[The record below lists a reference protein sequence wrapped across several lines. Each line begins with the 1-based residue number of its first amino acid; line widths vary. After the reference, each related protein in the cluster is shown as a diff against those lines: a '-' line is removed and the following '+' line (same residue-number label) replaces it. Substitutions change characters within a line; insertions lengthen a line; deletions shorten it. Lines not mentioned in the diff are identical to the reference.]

1 MASSKSERLLNLTIA
16 LLSTKRYLP
25 KDDIRSAVAGYEGQS
40 EAAFERM
47 FERDKDE
54 LRALGIPI
62 ETGNIDHY
70 FSDEKGYRIPPASF
84 ELPPIELTA
93 DEAAVLGVAARAW
106 RETSMAAASQSA
118 MHKLRG
124 AGIEPDTS
132 RLSMLDPV
140 VTARE
145 PSFAL
150 WADATL
156 RRERVR
162 FSYRSSGSVSR
173 TSQRSGQSSGAGG
186 QTRTLE
192 PWAVTSTKGRWY
204 VVGRDVDRDD
214 TRMFRLSRI
223 VGEPAIIS
231 RPEAYEIPA
240 DLDMRELTRSLEPP
254 STTGTATVAIRRTK
268 APLLR
273 RHGRALE
280 DAVGEP
286 SLPDGVRLPDGFD
299 VYEVGYSSISSFAP
313 DVATLAA
320 DVVVLEPTELRD
332 QVVRHLTA
340 VAAAFPARDGQR

>member
-25 KDDIRSAVAGYEGQS
+25 KEDLRTAVAGYEGQS
-40 EAAFERM
+40 PAAFERM

-84 ELPPIELTA
+84 ELPPIELSA

-132 RLSMLDPV
+132 RLTMLDPV

-162 FSYRSSGSVSR
+162 FDYRSASTGP
-173 TSQRSGQSSGAGG
+173 GG

-192 PWAVTSTKGRWY
+192 PWAVTSSKGRWY
-204 VVGRDVDRDD
+204 VVGRDVDRDG

-223 VGEPAIIS
+223 VGEPKIIS
-231 RPEAYEIPA
+231 KPEAYAIPA

-268 APLLR
+268 APQLR
-273 RHGRALE
+273 RRGRAATV
-280 DAVGEP
+280 DDTV
-286 SLPDGVRLPDGFD
+286 PDVQLPDGFE
-299 VYEVGYSSISSFAP
+299 VHVVGYSSISSFTDEIA
-313 DVATLAA
+313 ALAA
-320 DVVVLEPTELRD
+320 DVVVLEPAELRE
-332 QVVRHLTA
+332 QVIRHLTA
-340 VAAAFPARDGQR
+340 VSAAYPDRTAAS

>member
-1 MASSKSERLLNLTIA
+1 MASAKSERLLNLTIA

-25 KDDIRSAVAGYEGQS
+25 KEDIRTAVAGYEGQN

-62 ETGNIDHY
+62 ETGNIDHF

-84 ELPPIELTA
+84 ELPPIELDA

-106 RETSMAAASQSA
+106 RETSMAAASLSA
-118 MHKLRG
+118 MSKLRG

-132 RLSMLDPV
+132 RLTMLDPV

-145 PSFAL
+145 PSFGL

-162 FSYRSSGSVSR
+162 FTYRP
-173 TSQRSGQSSGAGG
+173 SQGGRDG

-192 PWAVTSTKGRWY
+192 PWAVTSAKGRWY

-223 VGEPAIIS
+223 VGEPKIIS
-231 RPEAYEIPA
+231 RPAAYEIPA
-240 DLDMRELTRSLEPP
+240 DLDMRALTRSLEPP
-254 STTGTATVAIRRTK
+254 STTGSATVAVRRTK
-268 APLLR
+268 APQLR
-273 RHGRALE
+273 RRGQPVA
-280 DAVGEP
+280 EP
-286 SLPDGVRLPDGFD
+286 VASLTLPEGFE
-299 VYEVGYSSISSFAP
+299 VFEVGYSSTSTFVEE
-313 DVATLAA
+313 VASLAA
-320 DVVVLEPTELRD
+320 DVVVLEPADLRD
-332 QVVRHLTA
+332 QVILHLQT
-340 VAAAFPARDGQR
+340 VAAAHPAARPEPVGAR